1 VKKRVMMVLTVEDGY
16 DSDTSLISWNEDDII
31 NAVEQVDCVK
41 NVVMFD
47 VFPHNKTG
55 DEIVIKF

>member
-1 VKKRVMMVLTVEDGY
+1 MMVLTVEDGY